1 MRQYKISRTLFDCEI
16 IVQILCPDQGIHVS
30 IFGGE
35 LSHIGAVSIVDP
47 DGNLSTTQF
56 AGHKDA
62 AVSEAWAKAMAQAGF
77 RPLVVEA
84 GIHYDHL
91 SPEGIQQVLTVN
103 QELLAEA
110 LAWLKKG
117 NHFQVPVF
125 E

>member
-1 MRQYKISRTLFDCEI
+1 
-16 IVQILCPDQGIHVS
+16 
-30 IFGGE
+30 
-35 LSHIGAVSIVDP
+35 
-47 DGNLSTTQF
+47 
-56 AGHKDA
+56 
-62 AVSEAWAKAMAQAGF
+62 MAQAGF

-84 GIHYDHL
+84 GIHYNHL
-91 SPEGIQQVLTVN
+91 SLEGIQQVLTVN